1 MLHLPQPI
9 VPLIQLMLKRR
20 KGTKSLTIR
29 LDHSSD
35 GRKTGNRKTKLNIHN
50 LYVYI
55 KGVKNKKIALKNL
68 LTHFQAGILLEN
80 YIPRKKFQI
89 FNLFHMK
96 LGL

>member
-35 GRKTGNRKTKLNIHN
+35 GRKTRNHKTKLNIHN

-55 KGVKNKKIALKNL
+55 KGVKNKKNC
-68 LTHFQAGILLEN
+68 F
-80 YIPRKKFQI
+80 KKFANPLSGRDI
-89 FNLFHMK
+89 TRK
-96 LGL
+96 LHSKKKIPNF

>member
-1 MLHLPQPI
+1 MLSMLDLPQPI

-35 GRKTGNRKTKLNIHN
+35 GRKTGNRKTKLNLHN

-55 KGVKNKKIALKNL
+55 YVNLCMQSIRFCPLKL
-68 LTHFQAGILLEN
+68 DF
-80 YIPRKKFQI
+80 
-89 FNLFHMK
+89 
-96 LGL
+96 